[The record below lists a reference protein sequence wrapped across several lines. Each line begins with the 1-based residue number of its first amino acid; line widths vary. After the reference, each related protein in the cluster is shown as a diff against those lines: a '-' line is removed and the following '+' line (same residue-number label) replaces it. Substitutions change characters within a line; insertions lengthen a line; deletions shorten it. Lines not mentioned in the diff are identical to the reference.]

1 MIRIGVHIGRFV
13 RHCLDRES
21 LPARGSETH
30 RDDWIT
36 PVPWCLKVSGWL
48 SLRGLQRASC
58 CFSGRVCGL
67 VNKNSRIW
75 KELGCKRL
83 NNWVNFWI
91 NFLVWEAGRSMC
103 CEAVWAE
110 RCTGSPLQLPV
121 ESSLTCTPRNNVIM
135 SDFFFFFQESI
146 HHEFQEAAWSWSSR
160 LALTVNCK
168 IIDRGK
174 KPSINNQVS

>member
-1 MIRIGVHIGRFV
+1 MRGDQNLCAHREICAALPGQGEPACKRQRDASGR
-13 RHCLDRES
+13 
-21 LPARGSETH
+21 
-30 RDDWIT
+30 WNY
-36 PVPWCLKVSGWL
+36 PVPWCLKVVGWL
-48 SLRGLQRASC
+48 ALRGLQRASC

-67 VNKNSRIW
+67 VNKNSRIG
-75 KELGCKRL
+75 KELGCNRS

-91 NFLVWEAGRSMC
+91 NLLVWEAGRSMC

-135 SDFFFFFQESI
+135 SDLFFFPRKHPSWIPRGSLESW
-146 HHEFQEAAWSWSSR
+146 F
-160 LALTVNCK
+160 ALTVNCK
-168 IIDRGK
+168 IIDGGN